1 MAVPA
6 YFSVKI
12 LWGLLA
18 GIYSKNCAARRTANP
33 NPQNATAS
41 DCGRFFSILVV
52 VQQIA
57 NTLAARQIN
66 PDKAHGFELVWMHF
80 GHADDEAQLRA
91 IRLK

>member
-1 MAVPA
+1 MTRSLAV
-6 YFSVKI
+6 
-12 LWGLLA
+12 A
-18 GIYSKNCAARRTANP
+18 GHPEFDVGITLVIRSIFP
-33 NPQNATAS
+33 N
-41 DCGRFFSILVV
+41 VV